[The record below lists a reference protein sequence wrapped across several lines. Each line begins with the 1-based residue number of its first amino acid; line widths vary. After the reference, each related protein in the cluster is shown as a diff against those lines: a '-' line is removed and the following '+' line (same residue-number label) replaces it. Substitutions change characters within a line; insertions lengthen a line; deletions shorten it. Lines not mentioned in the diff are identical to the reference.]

1 MINKENP
8 YTLKSLIDIL
18 FFVKLADTAKDIEDI
33 LYYIIDDCNIDEHI
47 ILYNTNTIHT
57 YIDSKY
63 IFKPKKMYK
72 LINIII
78 KYYINKFN
86 IRIEVFKNEFKSA
99 IKERNKALKRN
110 IESDHTISYYMKAS
124 SIKNNPSE
132 EEGNIYSI
140 ICVIEEIIEEL
151 TPFNEFVYFLNSNIM
166 KNTVH
171 DSIEMNQHFSEY
183 YILSI
188 LKNQDELI
196 ENILED
202 KEPNRTT
209 TLSYQERVRAF
220 KNSIHLLKY
229 LTLKE
234 KNEELLF
241 AIELIEKKFS
251 LNKQQEN
258 SIIGAINE
266 NSFNYTYTDSNNK
279 SYYPL
284 VIDIIIAYSNTLDS
298 LKKDLKNI
306 IYLSNDYNIYK
317 NLVKSSLSVDNPLL
331 DDKVEFYQKV
341 KEKDIKKYI
350 RKRYHEL
357 LECNFKD
364 SSKLINQ
371 LLYKDSNSYKNTT
384 EIQEAPKDLTQL
396 QLHTK
401 KLF

>member
-241 AIELIEKKFS
+241 AIELIERKFS
-251 LNKQQEN
+251 LNKQQEKA
-258 SIIGAINE
+258 IIEAINKD
-266 NSFNYTYTDSNNK
+266 SFNYIYSDSNNNN
-279 SYYPL
+279 YYPL
-284 VIDIIIAYSNTLDS
+284 VIDIIIAYSYTLDS
-298 LKKDLKNI
+298 LKKDLENI
-306 IYLSNDYNIYK
+306 IYLSSDYKKYK
-317 NLVKSSLSVDNPLL
+317 ELVKKSISIDNPLL
-331 DDKVEFYQKV
+331 DYKVEFYQMV
-341 KEKDIKKYI
+341 KEKDMKKYI
-350 RKRYHEL
+350 RKRYNQLIES
-357 LECNFKD
+357 NFKD

-384 EIQEAPKDLTQL
+384 EIQEVPKDLTQL

>member
-1 MINKENP
+1 
-8 YTLKSLIDIL
+8 
-18 FFVKLADTAKDIEDI
+18 
-33 LYYIIDDCNIDEHI
+33 
-47 ILYNTNTIHT
+47 
-57 YIDSKY
+57 
-63 IFKPKKMYK
+63 
-72 LINIII
+72 
-78 KYYINKFN
+78 
-86 IRIEVFKNEFKSA
+86 
-99 IKERNKALKRN
+99 
-110 IESDHTISYYMKAS
+110 MKAS

-241 AIELIEKKFS
+241 AIELIERKFS
-251 LNKQQEN
+251 LNKQQEKA
-258 SIIGAINE
+258 IIEAINKD
-266 NSFNYTYTDSNNK
+266 SFNYIYSDSNNNN
-279 SYYPL
+279 YYPL
-284 VIDIIIAYSNTLDS
+284 VIDIIIAYSYTLDS
-298 LKKDLKNI
+298 LKKDLENI
-306 IYLSNDYNIYK
+306 IYLSSDYKKYK
-317 NLVKSSLSVDNPLL
+317 ELVKKSISIDNPLL
-331 DDKVEFYQKV
+331 DYKVEFYQMV
-341 KEKDIKKYI
+341 KEKDMKKYI
-350 RKRYHEL
+350 RKRYNQLIES
-357 LECNFKD
+357 NFKD

-384 EIQEAPKDLTQL
+384 EIQEVPKDLTQL